1 MFELFKR
8 FLPDFVLTIFL
19 TTEIEN
25 DCLSVLLP
33 VSQKV
38 LRVVQRYITEFDFYL
53 FTIFQSVLLSLKQ
66 LIMFPVNQQ

>member
-19 TTEIEN
+19 TTEIET

-38 LRVVQRYITEFDFYL
+38 LHVVQRYITEFDFYL
-53 FTIFQSVLLSLKQ
+53 FTIFLSLKQ